1 LDIEVNRIEK
11 VFKSV
16 LDEQPLDFAFSFV
29 KELPEESK
37 NAGGIK
43 TKTHKREHVFLMKEL
58 IDQRT
63 VQVED
68 SETNFLDIVFG
79 LGEVTE
85 ICGLVST
92 GKTQICFQLCLNAQ
106 IPKVYGG
113 AEGHALYVDT
123 HGDFSADRITE
134 MAKSLRS
141 SVMKSINKDPSLL
154 KKYRDEFQIDKILS
168 RIHYVRIL
176 DEAEQNLLHEMLA

>member
-1 LDIEVNRIEK
+1 ME
-11 VFKSV
+11 
-16 LDEQPLDFAFSFV
+16 EQPLDFAMGFF
-29 KELPEESK
+29 KESPDSK
-37 NAGGIK
+37 SGLK
-43 TKTHKREHVFLMKEL
+43 LKSKRRENVFLMKEL
-58 IDQRT
+58 TDQRS
-63 VQVED
+63 VSIED

-85 ICGLVST
+85 ICGLVGT

-134 MAKSLRS
+134 MAKSLRAQ
-141 SVMKSINKDPSLL
+141 VMKSINKDPSLL
-154 KKYRDEFQIDKILS
+154 KKYRDEF
-168 RIHYVRIL
+168 
-176 DEAEQNLLHEMLA
+176 

>member
-1 LDIEVNRIEK
+1 
-11 VFKSV
+11 V

-37 NAGGIK
+37 NTGGIK